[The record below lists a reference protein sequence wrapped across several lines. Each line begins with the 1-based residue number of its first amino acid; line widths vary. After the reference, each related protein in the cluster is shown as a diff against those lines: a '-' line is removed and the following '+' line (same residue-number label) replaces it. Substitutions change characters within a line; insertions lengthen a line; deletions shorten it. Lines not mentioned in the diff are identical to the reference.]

1 MALCVT
7 YCLRSSGCQIILQV
21 CRLNWTCSLN
31 SPCQLLTSL
40 SSLGTMSHVYNKL
53 HKHLEEHQMR
63 ELSWLIESE
72 ETDLA
77 TKATITQCLH
87 STSHQNSCAMDSPFF
102 FFFLKAHRKKSQL
115 ILVHPWEDLAWSRSC
130 LSKGHRVCQLS
141 AVTWLCQHCHH
152 CQCCF
157 QLGWC
162 FAWLCEAN
170 NTTYRHTGNV
180 NKNHHYCHEKETFTV
195 LMSATDTVTL

>member
-53 HKHLEEHQMR
+53 HKHLQEHQMR

-72 ETDLA
+72 ETDLS

-87 STSHQNSCAMDSPFF
+87 STSHQNECAMDSPFF
-102 FFFLKAHRKKSQL
+102 FF
-115 ILVHPWEDLAWSRSC
+115 
-130 LSKGHRVCQLS
+130 KGTQ
-141 AVTWLCQHCHH
+141 
-152 CQCCF
+152 
-157 QLGWC
+157 
-162 FAWLCEAN
+162 
-170 NTTYRHTGNV
+170 
-180 NKNHHYCHEKETFTV
+180 EKEPANFGASLGRSGLKQKLPQQRSQSLPTLGCHLTMPTLSSLCVAFNWADV
-195 LMSATDTVTL
+195 LHGYVRPTTQLTDTLAMSTKTATTVMKRRHLQFWCLPQIL